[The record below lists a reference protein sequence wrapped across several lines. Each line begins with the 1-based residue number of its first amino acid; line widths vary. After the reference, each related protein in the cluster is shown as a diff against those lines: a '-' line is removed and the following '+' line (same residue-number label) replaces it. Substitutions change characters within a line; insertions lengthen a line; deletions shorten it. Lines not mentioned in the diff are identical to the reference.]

1 MIAPFPR
8 AYARCLTN
16 HSGATGNAMPYNLPQ
31 AAAAVRRDRS
41 TILRAIKAGKL
52 SATRDAASN
61 GWLIE
66 PAELHRLYAAQPDA
80 QQRNADATAVLE
92 AKFEAEQA
100 KVALLERSVEDLRR
114 RLDASEAERR
124 AAQAQATA
132 LLTDRRPTAPARRWW
147 QWGRR

>member
-1 MIAPFPR
+1 
-8 AYARCLTN
+8 
-16 HSGATGNAMPYNLPQ
+16 MPYNLPQ
-31 AAAAVRRDRS
+31 AAAAVGRDRS

-66 PAELHRLYAAQPDA
+66 PAELHRLYAVQPDA
-80 QQRNADATAVLE
+80 QQRNADGTAVLE

-100 KVALLERSVEDLRR
+100 KVGLLERSVDDLRR

-124 AAQAQATA
+124 AAQAQVTA
-132 LLTDRRPTAPARRWW
+132 LLTDQRAAPPAPTTPRRRWW
-147 QWGRR
+147 SWRR